1 MERVK
6 KLQIAA
12 DLGFVLVS
20 VFWGFSTVIS
30 KLAMFDIPP
39 FTLQAFRFTVAALLL
54 AACFP
59 RLFQRITKRD
69 CLLAILG
76 AVLML
81 AAYTLNLFSL
91 HHTTVANTAF
101 FASLPVVMI
110 PAIKAVITRKL
121 PPLPVYIAVAF
132 CIVGLYFMTGFSGK
146 AFNLGDFLAIAC
158 SFFYALYVL
167 YVEKYAAQ
175 VDGMVFSTVQLLAMG
190 CYATILSIIFEDAT
204 VAMFVDN
211 WVAVLALTVLGT
223 AVVTPIQIYALRYT
237 TATRAG
243 VIMLLEPVASAILAF
258 IIFVELLTMSGY
270 LGCGFILLGL
280 LLAEWKHI

>member
-1 MERVK
+1 MEHGK

-20 VFWGFSTVIS
+20 VFWGFSTVVS

-39 FTLQAFRFTVAALLL
+39 FALQAFRFTVAAILL

-59 RLFQRITKRD
+59 GVFKRVTQRD
-69 CLLAILG
+69 CVLAVLG

-91 HHTTVANTAF
+91 QHTSVANTAF

-110 PAIKAVITRKL
+110 PAIKAVLTRKL

-132 CIVGLYFMTGFSGK
+132 CVVGLYFMTGLSGK
-146 AFNLGDFLAIAC
+146 AFNVGDFLAIVC

-167 YVEKYAAQ
+167 YVEKFAAQ
-175 VDGMVFSTVQLLAMG
+175 VDGMVFSVVQLLAMG
-190 CYATILSIIFEDAT
+190 FYAMVLAVVFEDIT
-204 VAMFVDN
+204 VVMFLDN
-211 WVAVLALTVLGT
+211 WLAVLVLTVLGT

-243 VIMLLEPVASAILAF
+243 VIMLLEPVASAVLAF
-258 IIFVELLTMSGY
+258 VIFAELLTMNGY

-280 LLAEWKHI
+280 FLAEWKHI